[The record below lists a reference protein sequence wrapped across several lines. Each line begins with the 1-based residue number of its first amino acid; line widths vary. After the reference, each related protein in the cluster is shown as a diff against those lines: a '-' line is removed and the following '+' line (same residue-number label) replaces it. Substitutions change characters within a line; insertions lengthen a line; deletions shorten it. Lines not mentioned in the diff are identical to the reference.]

1 MNNDADASPL
11 HPLVRPCPGVVYEL
25 LDPRDGKCRYVGQT
39 FDVEQRRKSH
49 TAPRPIYQHNNG
61 LHAWKSELALIGLS
75 PEFRVIE
82 DGIPPERINER
93 ESFWCRERVDEGCDL
108 LNRPVGRIRKGDL
121 LGSPK
126 RQALATSAR
135 EIRGML
141 LAVDEQIRGRL
152 PSGKGASGHLSR
164 CIAELLDFIHAIDD

>member
-1 MNNDADASPL
+1 MNDVVASRL
-11 HPLVRPCPGVVYEL
+11 QCLVRPCSGVVYEL
-25 LDPRDGKCRYVGQT
+25 LDPRDGKCLYVGQT
-39 FDVEQRRKSH
+39 FDVDQRRKAH
-49 TAPRPIYQHNNG
+49 TATKPVFQHNNG
-61 LHAWKSELALIGLS
+61 LHSWKTELASLGLA

-82 DGIPPERINER
+82 DGISPERINEQ
-93 ESFWCRERVDEGCDL
+93 ESFWCRDRADEGCDL

-152 PSGKGASGHLSR
+152 PPGKGASRHLSR